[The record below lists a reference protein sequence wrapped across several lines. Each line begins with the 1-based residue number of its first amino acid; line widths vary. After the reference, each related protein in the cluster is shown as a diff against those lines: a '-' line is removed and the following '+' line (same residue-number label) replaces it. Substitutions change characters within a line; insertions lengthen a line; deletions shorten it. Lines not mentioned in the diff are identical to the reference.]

1 MAVRMEG
8 LFFDR
13 NLYPFREHSRMSNP
27 IPTQLNRRQVVA
39 AVLLAAVLLVP
50 GGRVAALAD
59 QLSQGNPSPPASA
72 AATQSPPPAS
82 STSSSGGLVDH
93 PGALSPGGS
102 PGTTTGMLASGLAHA
117 GNRIFLEPIIVK
129 DGDIDNQLTLMPA
142 YGGMPGQ
149 SSAFTTPVMLEKRLT
164 HHFSLRVDTHY
175 IALWTPGKTYEGLQY
190 AGLQGKLLLYENDPH
205 EIFTTFIMRGITPVG
220 GSAVGQGNPF
230 TLYSYL
236 VFNKGLGDLSSRYL
250 RPFALQTDIAGIV
263 PFGDGPMP
271 LSDFMGTYDY
281 GNSFR
286 FDGALEYSLMY
297 LHDIEGVKM
306 PDFFAHLTP
315 AVESRTLVN
324 LSNNGYYGLT
334 EGYLSYE
341 MNYQADWYQVSVAYQ
356 EPYGADSSFMGQ
368 RYVLY
373 TTFFYGWLLKKMGYH
388 ATPY

>member
-1 MAVRMEG
+1 M
-8 LFFDR
+8 F
-13 NLYPFREHSRMSNP
+13 NP
-27 IPTQLNRRQVVA
+27 ISILLIRRRAVA
-39 AVLLAAVLLVP
+39 AVLFAAVLLVP
-50 GGRVAALAD
+50 EGRMSALAD
-59 QLSQGNPSPPASA
+59 QFSQGNGGSSASA
-72 AATQSPPPAS
+72 ASPPSPTAPS

-93 PGALSPGGS
+93 PGALSSGGS
-102 PGTTTGMLASGLAHA
+102 SGTTTGMLASGLAHA

-142 YGGMPGQ
+142 YGGMPGR

-175 IALWTPGKTYEGLQY
+175 MALWTPGRTYEGFQY

-271 LSDFMGTYDY
+271 LSDFMGTLDY

-297 LHDIEGVKM
+297 LHDIEGVRM
-306 PDFFAHLTP
+306 PDFLAHLTP

-356 EPYGADSSFMGQ
+356 QPYGADSSFMGQ

>member
-1 MAVRMEG
+1 
-8 LFFDR
+8 
-13 NLYPFREHSRMSNP
+13 MSV
-27 IPTQLNRRQVVA
+27 TEKVHGSSFSALSVFVGG
-39 AVLLAAVLLVP
+39 VLLWSGMVGAAFSAPLPTSGAGEGALP
-50 GGRVAALAD
+50 GAPV
-59 QLSQGNPSPPASA
+59 SPPASPSVPTGGA
-72 AATQSPPPAS
+72 VSPPAP
-82 STSSSGGLVDH
+82 SSGGAN
-93 PGALSPGGS
+93 P
-102 PGTTTGMLASGLAHA
+102 TTGMLSSGLAHA

-142 YGGMPGQ
+142 YGGMPGS
-149 SSAFTTPVMLEKRLT
+149 SSAFTTPIMLEKRLT
-164 HHFSLRVDTHY
+164 HHFSVRADTHY
-175 IALWTPGKTYEGLQY
+175 IALWTPGKGYSGLQY

-236 VFNKGLGDLSSRYL
+236 VFNKGLGDLSSRFL

-263 PFGDGPMP
+263 PFGNGPMP

-315 AVESRTLVN
+315 AIESRTLVN

-356 EPYGADSSFMGQ
+356 SPYGADSFFMGQ

-373 TTFFYGWLLKKMGYH
+373 TTFFYGWLLKKMGIH
-388 ATPY
+388 ATAF

>member
-1 MAVRMEG
+1 
-8 LFFDR
+8 
-13 NLYPFREHSRMSNP
+13 MSNHVGVFRG
-27 IPTQLNRRQVVA
+27 RRPVFSVFLCA
-39 AVLLAAVLLVP
+39 TVLLLV
-50 GGRVAALAD
+50 GGEMSALAD
-59 QLSQGNPSPPASA
+59 QPSQTGENGSPSALVASPP
-72 AATQSPPPAS
+72 TPPPPSATS
-82 STSSSGGLVDH
+82 STGGPVDH
-93 PGALSPGGS
+93 PGALTQGGAS
-102 PGTTTGMLASGLAHA
+102 NTTTGMLASGLAHA

-142 YGGMPGQ
+142 YGGMPGN
-149 SSAFTTPVMLEKRLT
+149 SSAFTTPIMLEKRLT
-164 HHFSLRVDTHY
+164 HHFSVRVDTHY
-175 IALWTPGKTYEGLQY
+175 ISLWTPGKGYSGFQY

-263 PFGDGPMP
+263 PFGNGPMP
-271 LSDFMGTYDY
+271 LSDFMGTYDF

-315 AVESRTLVN
+315 AIESRTLVN

-356 EPYGADSSFMGQ
+356 QPYGADSSFMGQ

-388 ATPY
+388 STPF

>member
-1 MAVRMEG
+1 
-8 LFFDR
+8 
-13 NLYPFREHSRMSNP
+13 MSNHVRFF
-27 IPTQLNRRQVVA
+27 LSRRQVG
-39 AVLLAAVLLVP
+39 AVLLLAAVLLLV
-50 GGRVAALAD
+50 GGRVSALAD
-59 QLSQGNPSPPASA
+59 QLPLGSGGSPASA
-72 AATQSPPPAS
+72 DSPQSS
-82 STSSSGGLVDH
+82 STTSSDPSSGGLVDH
-93 PGALSPGGS
+93 PGALLPGGT
-102 PGTTTGMLASGLAHA
+102 PNTTTGMLASGLAHA
-117 GNRIFLEPIIVK
+117 GNRIFLEPLIVK

-142 YGGMPGQ
+142 YGGMPGG
-149 SSAFTTPVMLEKRLT
+149 SSAFTTPIMLEKRLT

-175 IALWTPGKTYEGLQY
+175 IALWAPGKTYEGLQY

-205 EIFTTFIMRGITPVG
+205 EIFMTFIMRGITPVG

-250 RPFALQTDIAGIV
+250 RPFALQTDVAGIV
-263 PFGDGPMP
+263 PFGNGPMP

-297 LHDIEGVKM
+297 LHDIEGVRM
-306 PDFFAHLTP
+306 PDFLAHLTP

-356 EPYGADSSFMGQ
+356 QPYGADSSFMGQ

-388 ATPY
+388 STPF

>member
-1 MAVRMEG
+1 VAFLR
-8 LFFDR
+8 
-13 NLYPFREHSRMSNP
+13 
-27 IPTQLNRRQVVA
+27 QRQVMTAVFFVST
-39 AVLLAAVLLVP
+39 VLLGQGTISAV
-50 GGRVAALAD
+50 AD
-59 QLSQGNPSPPASA
+59 PSPQGSGSGSPTSSASSVPSPP
-72 AATQSPPPAS
+72 QP
-82 STSSSGGLVDH
+82 SSGPETGALVDH
-93 PGALSPGGS
+93 PGALSSQGTPN
-102 PGTTTGMLASGLAHA
+102 TTTGMLSSGLAHA
-117 GNRIFLEPIIVK
+117 GNRIFLEPLIVK

-142 YGGMPGQ
+142 YGGMLGK
-149 SSAFTTPVMLEKRLT
+149 SSAFTTPIMLEKRLT

-175 IALWTPGKTYEGLQY
+175 IALWTPGRTYEGFQY

-230 TLYSYL
+230 TLYSYI

-250 RPFALQTDIAGIV
+250 RPFALQTDVAGIV
-263 PFGDGPMP
+263 PFGNGPMP
-271 LSDFMGTYDY
+271 LSDFVGTYDY

-306 PDFFAHLTP
+306 PDFMAHLTP

-356 EPYGADSSFMGQ
+356 QPYGADSSFMGQ

-388 ATPY
+388 STPF

>member
-1 MAVRMEG
+1 MRRFFLAEG
-8 LFFDR
+8 IF
-13 NLYPFREHSRMSNP
+13 P
-27 IPTQLNRRQVVA
+27 
-39 AVLLAAVLLVP
+39 VLLLSFM
-50 GGRVAALAD
+50 GVAFGPSPALAAAPPD
-59 QLSQGNPSPPASA
+59 PYATPASNGSGSSG
-72 AATQSPPPAS
+72 QGPGS
-82 STSSSGGLVDH
+82 STGAPFSSPDPLVDH
-93 PGALSPGGS
+93 PGALAAPVSPS
-102 PGTTTGMLASGLAHA
+102 TTTGMLASGIAHA
-117 GNRIFLEPIIVK
+117 GNRIFLEPLIVK

-142 YGGMPGQ
+142 YGGMPGG
-149 SSAFTTPVMLEKRLT
+149 SSAFTTPIMLEKRLT

-175 IALWTPGKTYEGLQY
+175 IDLWTPNKGYSGFQY

-220 GSAVGQGNPF
+220 GSPVGQGNPF

-236 VFNKGLGDLSSRYL
+236 VFNKGLGDLSSFWL
-250 RPFALQTDIAGIV
+250 RPFAFQTDVAGIV

-281 GNSFR
+281 GDSFR
-286 FDGALEYSLMY
+286 FDGAIEYSLMY
-297 LHDIEGVKM
+297 LHDIEGVRM
-306 PDFFAHLTP
+306 PDFLAHLTP

-324 LSNNGYYGLT
+324 LSHNGFYGLT

-356 EPYGADSSFMGQ
+356 QPYGADSSFVGQ

-388 ATPY
+388 STPF